1 LALVVSHG
9 FHGLAEPLVSSPYF
23 STTRTGDRAPPL
35 APQWRALATA
45 SLAIAWRPF
54 FVRPVTA
61 KTSWAVLPRRATIFQ
76 PPDTAVVTR
85 RCIRSAATCPLVRA
99 MRPGTRVLIRPAP
112 PSASRPSTRPRPSN
126 IAEWLRTT
134 RATPPPTPA
143 DPIGPYDRGPP
154 LPPLP
159 LANQTGPV
167 QWSTGRQQRT
177 GPQQRQGM
185 EPGSGPGRGSGP
197 TGPGRGAATAPT
209 VSFTALRRA
218 RRTLLDFVQSYFPLH
233 PECSAEGPEGPWK
246 KFWEEGIFEVLV
258 FVESAVYGMDEE
270 NEALAGLG
278 IQAVEY
284 NLPGMTVV
292 KEILQHRGLWDAEV
306 EREFACGLGYWRAER
321 RLCALMK
328 QGRLAAACN
337 HPKPDPREPAD
348 SAGAGKRRRTGGTAP
363 CAQLLE
369 DVHAASESKSF
380 DYRVLHIL
388 LHKIL
393 RKPSCSTLLE
403 VCRVDEILLD
413 IHDDLVDYEGD
424 VRDGTFNILRAYSHI
439 FGPVRASAEIAG
451 RISRLEAELDA
462 KLALLPSGLRDAY
475 MRRRS
480 EALKEEPGGRCWEIP
495 RTFSPFEEAGLREAE
510 RSSSVE

>member
-1 LALVVSHG
+1 MA
-9 FHGLAEPLVSSPYF
+9 
-23 STTRTGDRAPPL
+23 APP
-35 APQWRALATA
+35 
-45 SLAIAWRPF
+45 
-54 FVRPVTA
+54 
-61 KTSWAVLPRRATIFQ
+61 
-76 PPDTAVVTR
+76 PPH
-85 RCIRSAATCPLVRA
+85 CL
-99 MRPGTRVLIRPAP
+99 
-112 PSASRPSTRPRPSN
+112 
-126 IAEWLRTT
+126 W
-134 RATPPPTPA
+134 
-143 DPIGPYDRGPP
+143 PITQR
-154 LPPLP
+154 
-159 LANQTGPV
+159 Q
-167 QWSTGRQQRT
+167 SSGRQQWT

-185 EPGSGPGRGSGP
+185 EPGRGSGP
-197 TGPGRGAATAPT
+197 TGPGRSAATAPA

-218 RRTLLDFVQSYFPLH
+218 RRTLLDFVRSYFPLH

-306 EREFACGLGYWRAER
+306 EREFACGLEYWRAER

-337 HPKPDPREPAD
+337 HPNSDPRDPAD
-348 SAGAGKRRRTGGTAP
+348 SAGVGKRRRTGGTAP

-439 FGPVRASAEIAG
+439 FGPTKASAEIAG

-462 KLALLPSGLRDAY
+462 KLALLPSRLRDAY

-495 RTFSPFEEAGLREAE
+495 RTLSPFEEAGLREAE